1 MKRMELKISLTFAIM
16 FVIGVVING
25 IYSVTAMDSSFFTF
39 DVVAS
44 GLLYAMFFLLYIYIN
59 TRRHQLLA
67 WLGLLSIS
75 GLLLLI
81 IFSSEG
87 VSGTF
92 SGWNWK
98 DTISCVYYIIAY
110 IIASHQGEE
119 LLKEDKETININI
132 RVKGK
137 IIKPEDV
144 EITRD

>member
-25 IYSVTAMDSSFFTF
+25 IYSVTSMDSIFFTF

-75 GLLLLI
+75 VLLLLI

-98 DTISCVYYIIAY
+98 NTISCVCYIVAY

-132 RVKGK
+132 KVKGE

>member
-25 IYSVTAMDSSFFTF
+25 IYSVTALASSFFTF
-39 DVVAS
+39 DVLAS
-44 GLLYAMFFLLYIYIN
+44 GLLGAMFFLLYIWIN

-67 WLGLLSIS
+67 RLGLFSIIVLLSF
-75 GLLLLI
+75 I

-98 DTISCVYYIIAY
+98 DTISCVYYIVAY
-110 IIASHQGEE
+110 IISIHQGEE
-119 LLKEDKETININI
+119 LLKEDKETINIKIN
-132 RVKGK
+132 VKGE
-137 IIKPEDV
+137 IIKPEDI